1 MSFTAPALAVE
12 LSDGTLGYIVG
23 SVSAFPRHPAPGT
36 PLALLEVPALT
47 FADQAELFAVVS
59 VDWATEV
66 TTVDIATATST
77 TEFDRSG
84 LLGAPSERT
93 WYLALVSVID
103 GAFALT
109 AARFAAGFRT
119 ATLPAIPG
127 LGDAPTEVRVHDHPL
142 R

>member
-1 MSFTAPALAVE
+1 MSFTTPALAVE

-36 PLALLEVPALT
+36 PLVPLEVPALT
-47 FADQAELFAVVS
+47 LADQVEMFAVVS

-66 TTVDIATATST
+66 TTIDLDTTTST
-77 TEFDRSG
+77 TTFDRSG
-84 LLGAPSERT
+84 LLGSPRGRT

-103 GAFALT
+103 DAFALT

-119 ATLPAIPG
+119 AALPAIPG
-127 LGDAPTEVRVHDHPL
+127 LADAPAEVRVHDHPL